1 MYCANGWRKES
12 KYMSIA
18 VKDMFKLTGAQ
29 KVAIILLSM
38 SEENA
43 TKMFALMTEDEIKEV
58 SHSMSRLGSIGMEV
72 VDKLLMQLNGEL
84 AESAIYLGN
93 VNTTERLLEK
103 VLDKDQV
110 QSLMDEIRGP
120 QGRNTWEKLGNV
132 NEELLAL
139 YFRNEHPQ
147 TAALVLS
154 KLSPEQS
161 AKVLSHLPDSFAFE
175 VITRILTIGNV
186 KNEVLERV
194 EKILRVEFISS
205 IGKIQEYDSFEMI
218 AEIFNS
224 LDRNSESKY
233 MSMLESK
240 IPDAAARIKD
250 LMFTFDDLVK
260 IDSKGIQRLLRNV
273 EKSRLTMAL
282 KGASEQIMKVIFAS
296 MSQRAAK
303 IILEELEALG
313 SVRVRE
319 VDLARTEIVNIAK
332 TLINSGEIEVVVD
345 SKDEFI
351 T

>member
-1 MYCANGWRKES
+1 
-12 KYMSIA
+12 MSIA
-18 VKDMFKLTGAQ
+18 AKDIFRLTGAQ
-29 KVAIILLSM
+29 KVAIVLLSM

-43 TKMFALMTEDEIKEV
+43 TKIFSLMTEEEIKEI
-58 SHSMSRLGSIGMEV
+58 SHAMSRLGSINPEV
-72 VDKLLMQLNGEL
+72 VDKLLGQLHTDL
-84 AESAIYLGN
+84 TESAIFLGN
-93 VNTTERLLEK
+93 LHTTERLLEK
-103 VLDKDQV
+103 VLDKDHV

-132 NEELLAL
+132 SEEMLAL

-154 KLSPEQS
+154 KLAPEQA

-175 VITRILTIGNV
+175 VITRILNIGNV
-186 KNEVLERV
+186 KTEILEKV

-205 IGKIQEYDSFEMI
+205 IGRTQEYDSFEMI

-233 MSMLESK
+233 MAMLESSS
-240 IPDAAARIKD
+240 PEAAIRIKD
-250 LMFTFDDLVK
+250 LMFTFEDLVK
-260 IDSKGIQRLLRNV
+260 IDAKGIQKLLRNV
-273 EKSRLTMAL
+273 EKSRLTIAL
-282 KGASEQIMKVIFAS
+282 KGAGEALQKVIFAS

-303 IILEELEALG
+303 IILEELEAIG
-313 SVRVRE
+313 PIRVRE

-332 TLINSGEIEVVVD
+332 ALINNGEIDVVVD